1 MFSANV
7 YRNPESERRQA
18 DRRKMMNNDKLE
30 IAWESPLRVHVTD
43 TRTGRLAG

>member
-18 DRRKMMNNDKLE
+18 DRRKMMMINLKLPGK
-30 IAWESPLRVHVTD
+30 APLRVQVTD